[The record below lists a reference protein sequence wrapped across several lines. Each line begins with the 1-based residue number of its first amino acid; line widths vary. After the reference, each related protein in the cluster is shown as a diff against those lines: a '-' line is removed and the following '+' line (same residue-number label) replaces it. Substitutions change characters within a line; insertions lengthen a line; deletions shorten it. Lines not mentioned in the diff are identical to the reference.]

1 VRPLLIA
8 GLLLMA
14 FGTVS
19 FVIGN
24 FAVTTTTKV
33 VDTGTVQA
41 SARQER
47 IVKIPIALDGVF
59 FLGGLAMVVLGARP
73 R

>member
-14 FGTVS
+14 LATLS
-19 FVIGN
+19 FVTGN
-24 FAVTTTTKV
+24 FPVTTTTKV
-33 VDTGTVQA
+33 VDTGVVQA
-41 SARQER
+41 LAKQER
-47 IVKIPIALDGVF
+47 IVKIPVALDAVF

>member
-1 VRPLLIA
+1 MIV

-14 FGTVS
+14 LATVS

-24 FAVTTTTKV
+24 FPITTSKKV
-33 VDTGTVQA
+33 VDTGAVQA
-41 SARQER
+41 TARQER
-47 IVKIPIALDGVF
+47 IVKIPVAVDGIF

>member
-14 FGTVS
+14 FATVA

-24 FAVTTTTKV
+24 FSLTTTTKV
-33 VDTGTVQA
+33 LDTGAVQA
-41 SARQER
+41 TARQER